1 MLYFSHM
8 QQSNR
13 IWCLKILAGSLVLLF
28 LVNLIAMQMH
38 FYYIFPWF
46 DILTH
51 VMGGFSLG
59 VLSLI
64 ISGAWEGKYHSGHI
78 ILSILLVT
86 LAGGIGWEAI
96 EFNLDRFLGAGLQMG
111 VIDTLLDIVMDLVG
125 AFLAYGML
133 RGRLRKEIQN

>member
-1 MLYFSHM
+1 M

-13 IWCLKILAGSLVLLF
+13 TWCLKILAGSLILLF
-28 LVNLIAMQMH
+28 LVNLVGMKANL
-38 FYYIFPWF
+38 YYIFPWF

-51 VMGGFSLG
+51 AMGGFSLG

-78 ILSILLVT
+78 ILTILLVT

-96 EFNLDRFLGAGLQMG
+96 EFNLDRLVGAELQMG
-111 VIDTLLDIVMDLVG
+111 VLDTLLDIIMDLVG
-125 AFLAYGML
+125 AFIAYGVL
-133 RGRLRKEIQN
+133 RPRLRKEQE